1 MITIDFSRLP
11 EFINTAYY
19 PYLTDY
25 RYYQI
30 FKGGGSAG
38 KSVFIAQK
46 IIYNMILNVGYNGL
60 CLRKIAADNHI
71 STFQELTKAIDSF
84 GLTNEFIVNRSKG
97 AEEITFK
104 GNGNK
109 FIFKGLDDV
118 RKLKSI
124 TFKTGPMVV
133 VWIEEADEIEESDLN
148 ELIVRLRGISKIPKH
163 FMISFNPIDIDS
175 WLKGRFFD
183 RILDPEDG
191 FILETDYRDNR
202 FLTDQDI
209 KTLLSL
215 EDIDYQRYRVYVLN
229 QWGDWKGLKV
239 FSNLKIHDF
248 DYKEWDYTNIRH
260 GMDFGFVHANTLM
273 GTGYRESEIY
283 IYKEVYAKGLEN
295 PKWIDK
301 VEETGFEKDYWIAA
315 DSASPAYIAQFN
327 EKGFRVV
334 GVKKGPKSLKN
345 GIDYLKSL
353 KAIHIHSK
361 NCPNAVREFQKFSRR
376 QMKDGTV
383 TEEYVELDDDTI
395 SGVRYGNEEFFIKGN
410 KPSKPV
416 FI

>member
-1 MITIDFSRLP
+1 MVTIDFSRLP
-11 EFINTAYY
+11 EFINDAYY

-25 RYYQI
+25 RYYQV

-46 IIYNMILNVGYNGL
+46 IVYNMIYKVGYNGL

-71 STFQELTKAIDSF
+71 STFQELIKAIDSF
-84 GLTNEFIVNRSKG
+84 GLTNEFVVIKSRG
-97 AEEITFK
+97 AEEITFR

-109 FIFKGLDDV
+109 IIFKGLDDV

-124 TFKTGPMVV
+124 TFKTGPMVF

-148 ELIVRLRGISKIPKH
+148 ELMVRLRGRSRIQKH

-175 WLKGRFFD
+175 WLKSRFFD
-183 RILDPEDG
+183 RVLDPADG

-202 FLTDQDI
+202 FLTALDI
-209 KTLLSL
+209 KNLLSL
-215 EDIDYQRYRVYVLN
+215 EHIDYQRYRVYVLN

-239 FSNLKIHDF
+239 FSNLKIHEF
-248 DYKEWDYTNIRH
+248 DYRESDYSNLRH

-273 GTGYRESEIY
+273 RTGYREGELYIVDEI
-283 IYKEVYAKGLEN
+283 YAKGMEN
-295 PKWIDK
+295 PAWIQH
-301 VEETGFEKDYWIAA
+301 VESTGFLKEYWIAA
-315 DSASPAYIAQFN
+315 DSASPAYISQFN
-327 EKGFRVV
+327 NAGFRVV
-334 GVKKGPKSLKN
+334 GVRKGPGSLKN

-353 KAIHIHSK
+353 KAIHIHPK
-361 NCPNAVREFQKFSRR
+361 RCPHAVREFQKFSRR
-376 QMKDGTV
+376 QLKDGTV

-395 SGVRYGNEEFFIKGN
+395 SGVRYANEEFFIKGP